1 MVEANKKRIIEINQ
15 LSFSILH
22 QFFKYENVD
31 IYPRVSIN
39 SPLSF
44 LSLSELRSSI
54 SASDNGRKVMI
65 NTPFFNSNFSIAIWF
80 LKTFLDKL
88 QILLFV
94 LQLESYNLL
103 EVCITVFINSCFL
116 ISNLFTLYRIAYNL

>member
-54 SASDNGRKVMI
+54 SASDNGRKLFYCNMVI
-65 NTPFFNSNFSIAIWF
+65 NKL

>member
-65 NTPFFNSNFSIAIWF
+65 NTPF
-80 LKTFLDKL
+80 
-88 QILLFV
+88 
-94 LQLESYNLL
+94 
-103 EVCITVFINSCFL
+103 
-116 ISNLFTLYRIAYNL
+116 

>member
-65 NTPFFNSNFSIAIWF
+65 NTPLIQ
-80 LKTFLDKL
+80 TFLL
-88 QILLFV
+88 QYGYQQTPEDFPG
-94 LQLESYNLL
+94 
-103 EVCITVFINSCFL
+103 
-116 ISNLFTLYRIAYNL
+116 

>member
-1 MVEANKKRIIEINQ
+1 MVEANKKRIIENNQ
-15 LSFSILH
+15 LSSSILH

-65 NTPFFNSNFSIAIWF
+65 NTPFFNSNFSIAIW
-80 LKTFLDKL
+80 LST
-88 QILLFV
+88 
-94 LQLESYNLL
+94 
-103 EVCITVFINSCFL
+103 NS
-116 ISNLFTLYRIAYNL
+116 